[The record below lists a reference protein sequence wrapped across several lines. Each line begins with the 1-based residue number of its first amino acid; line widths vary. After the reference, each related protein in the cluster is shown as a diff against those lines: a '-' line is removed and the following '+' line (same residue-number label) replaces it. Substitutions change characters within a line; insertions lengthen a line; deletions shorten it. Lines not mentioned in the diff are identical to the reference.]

1 MEIIV
6 ILNQE
11 IVGIV
16 MSVIVMV
23 ASAWLLVAS
32 YHINVETKEL
42 VHKLFVKH
50 IGVMD
55 QVKMENVDA
64 DSSARKEI
72 TWRLT

>member
-6 ILNQE
+6 ILNHE

-23 ASAWLLVAS
+23 ASVWVLVAS

-42 VHKLFVKH
+42 VRKLLVKH
-50 IGVMD
+50 IGVID
-55 QVKMENVDA
+55 GVKVKDVDA

-72 TWRLT
+72 TWE

>member
-6 ILNQE
+6 ILNHE

-23 ASAWLLVAS
+23 ASVWVLVAS

-42 VHKLFVKH
+42 VRKLLVKH
-50 IGVMD
+50 IGVID
-55 QVKMENVDA
+55 GVKVEGVDA
-64 DSSARKEI
+64 DSSARG
-72 TWRLT
+72 